1 MFSAQGAVLRRL
13 VKASVLV
20 LGAGIVLAG
29 CAPVKFGSAAI
40 VGNHAITIATLDTDA
55 TSLSQNAKP
64 FASLFKLSQAEAT
77 QDALTWLIRFQI
89 NEQLAEQAGIT
100 VSPGA
105 AKAAWAQ
112 IYDEA
117 KANAASQGVTNASQN
132 LILVNAGIPPNLY
145 DEVQRYAAIDN
156 LYEAMVNGGKVPTTQ
171 SASNAAGAKLAH
183 AQCLAAKSLKIQ
195 VNPQFGRLNYSSYA
209 VVAAASTVTRAQGPA
224 KKASLAGLAPA
235 C

>member
-1 MFSAQGAVLRRL
+1 MRRQSAVLRRL

-40 VGNHAITIATLDTDA
+40 VGNQSITIATLDTDA
-55 TSLSQNAKP
+55 TNLSQNAKP

-77 QDALTWLIRFQI
+77 QDTLTWLIRFQV
-89 NEQLAEQAGIT
+89 NEQLAQREGIT
-100 VSPGA
+100 ISLGQAQA
-105 AKAAWAQ
+105 ALAQ
-112 IYDEA
+112 IYAEA
-117 KANAASQGVTNASQN
+117 KTNAASQGVSNASLN
-132 LILVNAGIPPNLY
+132 LILVNAGIPPSLY
-145 DEVQRYAAIDN
+145 KEVGRYAAIDN
-156 LYEAMVNGGKVPTTQ
+156 LYEAMVNGGKLPTSQ

-195 VNPQFGRLNYSSYA
+195 VNPQFGRLNYSSYQ
-209 VVAAASTVTRAQGPA
+209 VVPAASTVTRAEGPA
-224 KKASLAGLAPA
+224 KAASLAGLAPA

>member
-1 MFSAQGAVLRRL
+1 MRRHSAVLKRL
-13 VKASVLV
+13 VAASAVV
-20 LGAGIVLAG
+20 AGAGIVLAG

-55 TSLSQNAKP
+55 TNLSQSAKP
-64 FASLFKLSQAEAT
+64 YASLFKLSQAEAT
-77 QDALTWLIRFQI
+77 QDTLTWLIRFEI
-89 NEQLAEQAGIT
+89 NEELAQQAGIT

-105 AKAAWAQ
+105 AEAAWAA
-112 IYDEA
+112 IYNEA
-117 KANAASQGVTNASQN
+117 KANAESEGVTNVGPD

-145 DEVQRYAAIDN
+145 AEVQRYAAIDN
-156 LYEAMVNGGKVPTTQ
+156 LYEAMVNGGKAPATQ

-195 VNPQFGRLNYSSYA
+195 VNPQFGRLDYSSYA
-209 VVAAASTVTRAQGPA
+209 VVALASSVTRAEGPA

>member
-1 MFSAQGAVLRRL
+1 MRRHSAVLRRL

-40 VGNHAITIATLDTDA
+40 VGNQSITIATLDTDA
-55 TSLSQNAKP
+55 SSLSQNAKP
-64 FASLFKLSQAEAT
+64 FANLFKLSQAEAT
-77 QDALTWLIRFQI
+77 QDTLTWLIRFQI
-89 NEQLAEQAGIT
+89 NEQLARQAGIT

-105 AKAAWAQ
+105 AQAAWAA
-112 IYDEA
+112 IYAEA
-117 KANAASQGVTNASQN
+117 KANAASQGVANASQN

-145 DEVQRYAAIDN
+145 TDVQRYAAIDN
-156 LYEAMVNGGKVPTTQ
+156 LYEAMVNGGKAPTTQ
-171 SASNAAGAKLAH
+171 SASNAAGAKLAR

-195 VNPQFGRLNYSSYA
+195 VNPQFGRLNYTSYE
-209 VVAAASTVTRAQGPA
+209 VVPAASTVTRAEGPA
-224 KKASLAGLAPA
+224 KAASLAGLAPA